1 MKLVFKYIKRHWVSF
16 LLSTM
21 FLTLEA
27 AADLLQPTFM
37 SYIVDRGIKNADVDQ
52 ILHYGLIMLCIAAV
66 GAAVRFTFGQTRRR
80 LPPIS
85 IRKMALAIVER
96 TNSKQIK
103 WGPT

>member
-1 MKLVFKYIKRHWVSF
+1 M
-16 LLSTM
+16 LSTM

-37 SYIVDRGIKNADVDQ
+37 FYIVDRGIKNADVDQ

-66 GAAVRFTFGQTRRR
+66 GAAVRFAFGQTRRR

-103 WGPT
+103 WAPLEKIAAPAPC